1 MGLCLHAFVEAMALG
16 DPATHHDLASRQM
29 LLWSI
34 VLHNYP
40 VSIVLLVML
49 LRAGLGRRQALGYL
63 GLFAAMAPIGMA
75 LSSVTNLSHHTRE
88 LTAIVIGIFMHI
100 STTILFES
108 SDGHRFNLAKVI
120 AIVFGVGLGTLTVMF
135 H

>member
-1 MGLCLHAFVEAMALG
+1 
-16 DPATHHDLASRQM
+16 M

-49 LRAGLGRRQALGYL
+49 LRSGLPRGKALGYL
-63 GLFAAMAPIGMA
+63 CLFAAMAPIGMA
-75 LSSVTNLSHHTRE
+75 LSSFTDLSHHTRE

-108 SDGHRFNLAKVI
+108 SDGHRFNRAKVV
-120 AIVFGVGLGTLTVMF
+120 AIVCGVGLGTLTVMF